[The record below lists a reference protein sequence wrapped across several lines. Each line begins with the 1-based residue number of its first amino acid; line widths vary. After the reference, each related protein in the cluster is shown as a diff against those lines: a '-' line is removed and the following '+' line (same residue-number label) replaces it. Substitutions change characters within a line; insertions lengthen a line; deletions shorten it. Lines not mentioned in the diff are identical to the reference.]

1 MVNNLLQRKQ
11 YVFSTK
17 LIFKQNLDTVFRGV
31 FLKIDT
37 RSRRLDEQ
45 NADEMT
51 DESVK
56 RICYKGQVV
65 QLQPSRQNT
74 VTLTHLQ
81 TG

>member
-1 MVNNLLQRKQ
+1 MVKNLLQRKQ

-45 NADEMT
+45 NAIDRWV
-51 DESVK
+51 SQK
-56 RICYKGQVV
+56 N
-65 QLQPSRQNT
+65 L
-74 VTLTHLQ
+74 L
-81 TG
+81 